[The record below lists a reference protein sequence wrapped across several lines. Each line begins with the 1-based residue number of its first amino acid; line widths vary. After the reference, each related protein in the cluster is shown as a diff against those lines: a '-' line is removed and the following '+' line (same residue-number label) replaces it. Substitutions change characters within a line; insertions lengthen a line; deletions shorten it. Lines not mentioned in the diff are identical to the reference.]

1 MQKFMGHWKSY
12 NYYDRVHTFSA
23 CSFRCLNCLTIS
35 LSINNCLCNCSTT
48 PSSLGSVKAKNSGK
62 KHYTYD
68 RLLQLHFFTAIG
80 NKFLGHSRVFTRPI
94 FHFKVHARQRFF
106 QILFIF
112 GSAEFKYYNF
122 EKYFSTAFPAT
133 KT

>member
-1 MQKFMGHWKSY
+1 MEHWKLY
-12 NYYDRVHTFSA
+12 NHYYRVHTFSA
-23 CSFRCLNCLTIS
+23 CSFCCLNCLTFS

-48 PSSLGSVKAKNSGK
+48 PSSLASVKAKNSGK
-62 KHYTYD
+62 KYYRYD

-80 NKFLGHSRVFTRPI
+80 NKSLGHSIGYLHVQS
-94 FHFKVHARQRFF
+94 FKVHARQRFF

-112 GSAEFKYYNF
+112 GSVEFKYYNF

-133 KT
+133 KS